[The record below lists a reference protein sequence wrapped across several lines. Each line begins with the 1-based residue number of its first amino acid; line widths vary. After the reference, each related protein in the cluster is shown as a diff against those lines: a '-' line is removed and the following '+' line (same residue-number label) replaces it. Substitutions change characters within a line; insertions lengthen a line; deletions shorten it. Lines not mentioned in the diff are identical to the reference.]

1 LKKDGELQLEYIV
14 TLFLFSYSIME
25 DSLELVVKI
34 KRSTYNKERYEA
46 NKDYILKYRKDRY
59 ASLNKKQ
66 YGIKVQTGEYVLNFD

>member
-1 LKKDGELQLEYIV
+1 
-14 TLFLFSYSIME
+14 ME
-25 DSLELVVKI
+25 DTLTSLTSLELVVKI